1 MIKSQTIIEIKSG
14 ERNYTFECSPD
25 SPLGEIHDA
34 LFQMKSIIVQQI
46 VKEHEKEEKSKQN
59 AEEEKCPQ

>member
-1 MIKSQTIIEIKSG
+1 MIKSQTIIEIKIG

-46 VKEHEKEEKSKQN
+46 VQEHEKEKSKQN
-59 AEEEKCPQ
+59 PEEEKCLQ